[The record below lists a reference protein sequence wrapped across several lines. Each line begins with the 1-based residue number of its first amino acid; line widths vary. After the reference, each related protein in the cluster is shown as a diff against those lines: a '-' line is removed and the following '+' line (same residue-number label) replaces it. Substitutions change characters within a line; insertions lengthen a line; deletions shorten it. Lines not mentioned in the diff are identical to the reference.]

1 MELGRGGSLKE
12 EAGGAGRC
20 AFVEGGGKE
29 GSFTRSPGGSFA
41 WTGGLGLGWGFISS
55 VLFSAATLLS
65 FAGFEAT
72 AFSTSFVLGAG
83 AGAFSAS
90 FVLGAD
96 DGEPEGAGVMPPD
109 SDGTATRF
117 TINVLGA
124 FW

>member
-29 GSFTRSPGGSFA
+29 GPFTRSTGASFVC
-41 WTGGLGLGWGFISS
+41 TGGFGLGWGFISS
-55 VLFSAATLLS
+55 VLVSSATLLS
-65 FAGFEAT
+65 FAGLAAT
-72 AFSTSFVLGAG
+72 AFFSSFVLGAG

-90 FVLGAD
+90 FVLGAG

-109 SDGTATRF
+109 SDGTATRL

-124 FW
+124 F